1 MALCNTIQTLASP
14 LGLVVKNIPA
24 TVGIQGFPVSSAGT
38 YVDDSQSFLTL
49 AYSLSFSWFQVLL
62 NIFT

>member
-24 TVGIQGFPVSSAGT
+24 TVGIQGFPGISDGT
-38 YVDDSQSFLTL
+38 
-49 AYSLSFSWFQVLL
+49 
-62 NIFT
+62 